1 MLASVNLEYVP
12 LLGLQRKIYGTP
24 PGPERFRAYLREMLE
39 PDTMELRLPL
49 VAMNPMAGEHA
60 VERLDALIALDADRV
75 GAAAT
80 QEAGAAVADATGD
93 YRLALVLA
101 DDVRGAWTHRAS
113 AELAHRRGE
122 AALAKRGWL
131 TGILWA
137 SERQSAADVR
147 EEVLTTIHRAAYIA
161 RRGPARTLRQLLIQE
176 GNAMRMAGARN
187 PVLEPQAFIRA
198 RELLRPHLDRG
209 DAGTLIGGL
218 FGDAAA
224 RELGHEPLGLPTRAG
239 LALALHG
246 RLEQRERRP
255 SRNTP
260 TATKI

>member
-1 MLASVNLEYVP
+1 VNLDYVP
-12 LLGLQRKIYGTP
+12 LLGVQRKIYGVP
-24 PGPERFRAYLREMLE
+24 PGPDRFRAYLRAMLD
-39 PDTMELRLPL
+39 PSTLELELPL

-60 VERLDALIALDADRV
+60 VERLDALLELDADRV
-75 GAAAT
+75 GASAVTDAAP
-80 QEAGAAVADATGD
+80 ALGDAPAA
-93 YRLALVLA
+93 YRVALVLA
-101 DDVRGAWTHRAS
+101 DDVRGAWTNRAA

-131 TGILWA
+131 TGVLWA
-137 SERQSAADVR
+137 SERPSASAVR
-147 EEVLTTIHRAAYIA
+147 EEILTTVHRAAYIG

-176 GNAMRMAGARN
+176 GNAMRLAGARY

-198 RELLRPHLDRG
+198 RDVLRPHLDRDEEG
-209 DAGTLIGGL
+209 ILIAGL

-224 RELGHEPLGLPTRAG
+224 RELGHEPLGLPPRAG

-246 RLEQRERRP
+246 RLEPRERRP

>member
-1 MLASVNLEYVP
+1 VNLEYVP
-12 LLGLQRKIYGTP
+12 LLGLQRRIYGTA

-39 PDTMELRLPL
+39 PDTLELRLPL
-49 VAMNPMAGEHA
+49 VAMNPMAGQHA
-60 VERLDALIALDADRV
+60 IERLDALLALDADRV
-75 GAAAT
+75 AAAAT
-80 QEAGAAVADATGD
+80 EEAAGAVADAAGD
-93 YRLALVLA
+93 FRVALVLS

-122 AALAKRGWL
+122 GALAKRGWL

-137 SERQSAADVR
+137 SERPSASDVR
-147 EEVLTTIHRAAYIA
+147 EEILTVIHRAAHIA
-161 RRGPARTLRQLLIQE
+161 RRGPASTLRQLLIQE

-198 RELLRPHLDRG
+198 RELVRPHLDRDDVG
-209 DAGTLIGGL
+209 ALVGGL

-224 RELGHEPLGLPTRAG
+224 RELGHEPLGLPPRAG

-255 SRNTP
+255 SRSTP

>member
-1 MLASVNLEYVP
+1 VNLEYVP
-12 LLGLQRKIYGTP
+12 LLGVQRKIYGVP
-24 PGPERFRAYLREMLE
+24 PGPERFRAYLREML
-39 PDTMELRLPL
+39 DAELELKLPL

-60 VERLDALIALDADRV
+60 IQRLDALLEIDADRA
-75 GAAAT
+75 GAAAAE
-80 QEAGAAVADATGD
+80 QAAAALGEVSAA
-93 YRLALVLA
+93 YRVALVLA
-101 DDVRGAWTHRAS
+101 DDERGAWTNRAA

-137 SERQSAADVR
+137 SERYEGSDVR
-147 EEVLTTIHRAAYIA
+147 EEVLTTIHRAAYIG

-176 GNAMRMAGARN
+176 GNAMRAAGARN

-198 RELLRPHLDRG
+198 RDIVRPYLDLDEVG
-209 DAGTLIGGL
+209 VFVAAL

-224 RELGHEPLGLPTRAG
+224 RELGYEPLGLPPRAG

-246 RLEQRERRP
+246 RLEPRERRP